1 MIRESLSRSH
11 SESLYETP
19 NKYKDEEEEDD
30 EPRQPVK
37 EIGRFLQL
45 WKDHTA
51 KQLLGELEEVKETSG
66 IELQEQESTIGNED
80 SETHLD

>member
-1 MIRESLSRSH
+1 MIRESLNRSH

-19 NKYKDEEEEDD
+19 NKCKDEEDD
-30 EPRQPVK
+30 EARQPVK

-66 IELQEQESTIGNED
+66 IELQEQESTLGNED
-80 SETHLD
+80 SETHLE